1 MKSSSLL
8 KGLPPEDAPEFF
20 DTIDTLFLI
29 LSTTGK
35 IILIN
40 RVCRETMGYS
50 RKEAEGKSFLK
61 LFFKAKV
68 HNLIKSLLEEAI
80 EPPYRTTYEDNWQTQ
95 NGGERLISFTVASLR
110 DDNDST
116 INYTVTGLDITRFRK
131 MEEELWDYRTNLEEQ
146 IKQRTAELVMSQSKL
161 SGIMETAEDAIIS
174 INSAQQILMFNQGA
188 EKIFGYSTDEV
199 LGKSLGFLM
208 PDNFRASHTGH
219 IQNFGESGQISRRM
233 FERSEILGLRK
244 DGSVF
249 SAEANISQLEI
260 EGEKIYTAILRD
272 VSERKIIEN
281 DLRDSLAEK
290 EILLQ
295 EVHHRVKN
303 NLQVISSLF
312 TLQGNSTDDPERL
325 ALIRESQHR
334 IQSMALI
341 HEKIYQSENLAQ
353 INFQHYVR
361 DLVTEIFQS
370 YQTSAVNVRLSFELE
385 AVLLEINRAIP
396 CALILNELTSNALK
410 YAFAEQKNGNLKFV
424 LKVEN
429 EQQLVLTVSDDGKG
443 IPDKI
448 KFSSAKTLGLRLV
461 RVLTRQLNGKVELKQ
476 NPECLKS
483 RGTMFIFH
491 IPLK

>member
-1 MKSSSLL
+1 
-8 KGLPPEDAPEFF
+8 
-20 DTIDTLFLI
+20 
-29 LSTTGK
+29 
-35 IILIN
+35 
-40 RVCRETMGYS
+40 
-50 RKEAEGKSFLK
+50 
-61 LFFKAKV
+61 
-68 HNLIKSLLEEAI
+68 
-80 EPPYRTTYEDNWQTQ
+80 
-95 NGGERLISFTVASLR
+95 
-110 DDNDST
+110 
-116 INYTVTGLDITRFRK
+116 
-131 MEEELWDYRTNLEEQ
+131 MEEELWDYRTSLEEQ
-146 IKQRTAELVMSQSKL
+146 IKQRTSELVMSQSRL

-174 INSAQQILMFNQGA
+174 VNSAQQILMFNQGA
-188 EKIFGYSTDEV
+188 EKIFSYTTAEI
-199 LGKSLGFLM
+199 LGKPLGLLM
-208 PDNFRASHTGH
+208 PDTFRAAHTKH
-219 IQNFGESGQISRRM
+219 IQNFGESGQTSRRM
-233 FERSEILGLRK
+233 LERTEILGQRK
-244 DGSVF
+244 DGSIF

-260 EGEKIYTAILRD
+260 DGEKIYTAILRD

-281 DLRDSLAEK
+281 DLRESLAEK

-312 TLQGNSTDDPERL
+312 TLQSNTTDDPESL

-370 YQTSAVNVRLSFELE
+370 YQTSSVNVRLTFELE
-385 AVLLEINRAIP
+385 PVSLEINKAIP

-410 YAFAEQKNGNLKFV
+410 YAFTEQKSGNLNFV

-429 EQQLVLTVSDDGKG
+429 EQQLLLTVSDDGNG

-448 KFSSAKTLGLRLV
+448 NFSSAKTLGLRLV

-476 NPECLKS
+476 NPDCEKS
-483 RGTMFIFH
+483 RGTMFVFH

>member
-1 MKSSSLL
+1 ML

-50 RKEAEGKSFLK
+50 SKEAEGKYFLK
-61 LFFKAKV
+61 LLFKSKV
-68 HNLIKSLLEEAI
+68 HNLIRSLLEEAK
-80 EPPYRTTYEDNWQTQ
+80 EPPYRTTYEDNWQMQ
-95 NGGERLISFTVASLR
+95 NGCERLISFTVASLR
-110 DDNDST
+110 DDSGST

-131 MEEELWDYRTNLEEQ
+131 MEED
-146 IKQRTAELVMSQSKL
+146 
-161 SGIMETAEDAIIS
+161 
-174 INSAQQILMFNQGA
+174 
-188 EKIFGYSTDEV
+188 
-199 LGKSLGFLM
+199 
-208 PDNFRASHTGH
+208 
-219 IQNFGESGQISRRM
+219 
-233 FERSEILGLRK
+233 SEILGQRK

-281 DLRDSLAEK
+281 DLRESLAEK

-312 TLQGNSTDDPERL
+312 TLQSNSTNDPDRL
-325 ALIRESQHR
+325 ALLRESQHR

-370 YQTSAVNVRLSFELE
+370 YQTSSVNVRLSFELE
-385 AVLLEINRAIP
+385 PVLLEINRAIP